1 MNGYIMKKF
10 ALLFLF
16 LLCAAA
22 LAQEDGLPRIAVYVT
37 GDDIHDNMKNALGT
51 RMLASLVNSGRY
63 SGIERSQAFLAEIDR
78 EHTKQR
84 SGAVD
89 DNQIS
94 SLGRQFGVKFVC
106 IVNITPILGDFQVSA
121 RIVNVETAEI
131 AFIGESSGPLKT
143 VDDLESVSDMVVDGM
158 FGRQT
163 RRARKPAATPVPAP
177 ITQAQQ
183 PAAELRRDMPA
194 PAAQEVRPAEPL
206 PVEADKAAQ
215 NNRAHDLYIALRYL
229 PIAGP
234 VYVKPLAYNLEF
246 GGVWSGGF
254 FLGVDGG
261 YAYYETNNDVAEFM
275 GFYVSVGSVSE
286 LTPEIKFAY
295 GVSAGYGFTKHHD
308 NDGRL
313 PSFNDSD
320 ALILGPFI
328 RLRLRVVELSYRIFF
343 GNRKWDNKYTSGVYD
358 TGGDFG
364 VSHELGI
371 GVYLEGSK
379 RK

>member
-1 MNGYIMKKF
+1 MKKL

-16 LLCAAA
+16 LFGAAA
-22 LAQEDGLPRIAVYVT
+22 LAQEEGLPRIAVYVT
-37 GDDIHDNMKNALGT
+37 GDDIHGNMKTALGT

-78 EHTKQR
+78 EHIKQR
-84 SGAVD
+84 SGEVD

-143 VDDLESVSDMVVDGM
+143 VDDLESVSDRVVDGM
-158 FGRQT
+158 FGGKAS
-163 RRARKPAATPVPAP
+163 RARKPVLAPAP
-177 ITQAQQ
+177 ITRAQQ
-183 PAAELRRDMPA
+183 PTAEPRRDVPAPA
-194 PAAQEVRPAEPL
+194 PAAPEVRPAERDGPPL
-206 PVEADKAAQ
+206 VEADKAAR
-215 NNRAHDLYIALRYL
+215 NNRKHDLYLTLRYL

-234 VYVKPLAYNLEF
+234 VYVKPLAYNLEV
-246 GGVWSGGF
+246 GGIWRGGF
-254 FLGVDGG
+254 FCGVDGG
-261 YAYYETNNDVAEFM
+261 YASYETNNEVAEFM
-275 GFYVSVGSVSE
+275 GFYASAGSVSE

-295 GVSAGYGFTKHHD
+295 GISAGYGFTKHHD

-313 PSFNDSD
+313 PSYDDSNV
-320 ALILGPFI
+320 LILGPFI

-343 GNRKWDNKYTSGVYD
+343 GNRKWDNNYTSGVYD
-358 TGGDFG
+358 TGADIG

-371 GVYLEGSK
+371 GVYFEGSK

>member
-1 MNGYIMKKF
+1 MKKL

-16 LLCAAA
+16 LFNAAA
-22 LAQEDGLPRIAVYVT
+22 FSQSLPRIAVYVT
-37 GDDIHDNMKNALGT
+37 GDDIHNNMKTALGT

-63 SGIERSQAFLAEIDR
+63 SGIERSQAFLAEIDK
-78 EHTKQR
+78 EHVKQR
-84 SGAVD
+84 SGEVD

-106 IVNITPILGDFQVSA
+106 IVNITPVLGDFQVSA

-143 VDDLESVSDMVVDGM
+143 VDDLESVSDRVVEGM
-158 FGRQT
+158 FGRQS
-163 RRARKPAATPVPAP
+163 
-177 ITQAQQ
+177 
-183 PAAELRRDMPA
+183 PA
-194 PAAQEVRPAEPL
+194 PAAQEVRPAGP
-206 PVEADKAAQ
+206 PPAEADKAAQ
-215 NNRAHDLYIALRYL
+215 NNRKHDLYLALRYL

-234 VYVKPLAYNLEF
+234 VHVSPLAYNLEF
-246 GGVWSGGF
+246 GGIWRGGF
-254 FLGVDGG
+254 FFGVDGG
-261 YAYYETNNDVAEFM
+261 YAFYETNNDVAEFM

-295 GVSAGYGFTKHHD
+295 GGSAGYGFTKHRD

-313 PSFNDSD
+313 PSYNDSNV
-320 ALILGPFI
+320 LIVGPFV
-328 RLRLRVVELSYRIFF
+328 RLRLRIVELSYRAFF
-343 GNRKWDNKYTSGVYD
+343 GNREWDNRYGRGVSED
-358 TGGDFG
+358 TGGGFG

-371 GVYLEGSK
+371 GVYFEGSK